1 MILPERNTNPVSRSD
16 GLPKHR
22 GLIFFIAF
30 LILVLA
36 GYAVWWYLLVEQTR
50 AHIDTWFEDVRA
62 AGHEVKYDDLQIAG
76 FPSQI
81 ALEIQNFQFN
91 HANGQWRVTL
101 PNAKAHG
108 IPWELDR
115 VEGHIG
121 VPINIEHTRG
131 ARSDSY
137 VVSSATNSFDVTLN
151 NPGTFSFQ
159 MSELAVAGSTISQP
173 IMMETLIGAL
183 SGGDTNVFLQA
194 SLKAAGIRLSDPELS
209 PFGEEIASLEVDI
222 DVDVRPTSA
231 PSLPEQLDIWR
242 RDGGAIEVRRLSVRH
257 GVLGLD
263 GDGTITLDRNLQ
275 PEGAFGASVSGF
287 NPAVDALIAQGLV
300 PEAEGQLAKAA
311 LGLFAKVPPGGGPKT
326 IDIPLTVQEGRLS
339 AGPFPLMRIPKIY
352 WVE

>member
-1 MILPERNTNPVSRSD
+1 MILPERNTESASRS
-16 GLPKHR
+16 GARPKHR
-22 GLIFFIAF
+22 GLIIFIAF
-30 LILVLA
+30 LIVVLA
-36 GYAVWWYLLVEQTR
+36 GYAAWWYLLVEQTR
-50 AHIDTWFEDVRA
+50 AHIDAWFDDVRA
-62 AGHEVKYDDLQIAG
+62 AGHEATYDDLQIVG

-91 HANGQWRVTL
+91 HVNGQWRVTL
-101 PNAKAHG
+101 PHATAHG
-108 IPWELDR
+108 IPWRLDR

-121 VPINIEHTRG
+121 VPINIEHTRST
-131 ARSDSY
+131 RTDSY
-137 VVSSATNSFDVTLN
+137 VVSSVTNSFDVTLDS
-151 NPGTFSFQ
+151 PGTFSFE
-159 MSELAVAGSTISQP
+159 MSELEVSGSTISQP
-173 IMMETLIGAL
+173 IMMETFMGSL
-183 SGGDTNVFLQA
+183 SSGDSNVFLQTSA
-194 SLKAAGIRLSDPELS
+194 KAAGIRLPDPEMS
-209 PFGEEIASLEVDI
+209 PFGEEIASLEADI

-311 LGLFAKVPPGGGPKT
+311 LGLFAKAPPGGGPKT

-339 AGPFPLMRIPKIY
+339 AGPFPLMRIPRIY
-352 WVE
+352 WEE